1 MTAREDREKEKFTKV
16 LVTGEFDHPSD
27 KTFYV
32 EQGWF
37 GGGNTGEFPV

>member
-1 MTAREDREKEKFTKV
+1 MKGDPDIGV
-16 LVTGEFDHPSD
+16 LVTGEFDHPLD
-27 KTFYV
+27 KAFYV